1 MDKEDLEKLD
11 SVELQK
17 IYNKLGEDREKLR
30 EKERKLEDFQDFI
43 NYLLPIK
50 KREEHLKH
58 ILNIAKSNE
67 EKAID
72 IFGGKKYVFTFGGF
86 RYIPIKKCLNKKQLD
101 IVNFSMHNGVGIVNS
116 DYLYETYKK
125 RDVFS
130 LAKFT
135 PEYEHSDFY
144 TKSTLKRVDLFY
156 CLENGYIFIPTS
168 YELMHVDN
176 ETLKKI
182 GIYDDY
188 SSVLETNEYIEYN

>member
-101 IVNFSMHNGVGIVNS
+101 IVNFNMRNGVGIVNS
-116 DYLYETYKK
+116 DYLYESYKK
-125 RDVFS
+125 RDTFS
-130 LAKFT
+130 LAKLT
-135 PEYEHSDFY
+135 PEYEHSTFY
-144 TKSTLKRVDLFY
+144 EKSTLKRVDLFY
-156 CLENGYIFIPTS
+156 CLENGHIFIPTS

-188 SSVLETNEYIEYN
+188 SSVLETNEHIEYI